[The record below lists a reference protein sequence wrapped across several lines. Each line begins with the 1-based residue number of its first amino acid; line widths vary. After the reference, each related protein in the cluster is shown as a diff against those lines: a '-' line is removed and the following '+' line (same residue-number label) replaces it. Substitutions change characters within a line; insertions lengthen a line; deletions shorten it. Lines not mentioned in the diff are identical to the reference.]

1 VNIAKLIKNAVRAK
15 ENERIPFTIYDIFV
29 PEGVDPFT
37 LHEKGI
43 GIIKKSIDFKI
54 KYSGVEIVTNTYKQ
68 RGQIIKE
75 ERWQTPWGDLN
86 RLSRY
91 EGNYGSFFTYKFLIE
106 QVKDVKILCNVM
118 ENCVVKADY
127 NDYYRFDQELGNMGV
142 VFSYTERTPF
152 QLLLNEYAG
161 PVNLTFLLFDF
172 PGEIERLLRIL
183 QQREERI
190 IEILSSSPAE
200 LIWIPD
206 TVTAPLI
213 GRDNFKKYNCASYL
227 KYCNKLSS
235 SGKRIMVHMDGVLSP
250 LSDIIAKS
258 PINIVEGFTPPP
270 VGDFSVSEA
279 RELWSDKSLWLNFTP
294 SVFLQKW
301 DKIKEHTSDLI
312 NQNGSRPGFLIG
324 ITENFPL
331 EHWEKTTSAIICA
344 IDEAQS
350 IDRKANMKRKN

>member
-1 VNIAKLIKNAVRAK
+1 MNMNELIKNAAWRR
-15 ENERIPFTIYDIFV
+15 ENERIPLTVYDIFI
-29 PEGVDPFT
+29 PEEVDQYT

-43 GIIKKSIDFKI
+43 GIIKKSVDFKT
-54 KYSGVEIVTNTYKQ
+54 KYPDVEITINRY
-68 RGQIIKE
+68 E
-75 ERWQTPWGDLN
+75 ENGKIREETIWKTPWGGLSQ
-86 RLSRY
+86 LSRY

-127 NDYYRFDQELGNMGV
+127 NDYYRFDQELGNRGV

-161 PVNLTFLLFDF
+161 PMNLTFLLFDF
-172 PGEIERLLRIL
+172 PDEIERLLRIL

-235 SGKRIMVHMDGVLSP
+235 SGKRIMVHMDGLLSP

-270 VGDFSVSEA
+270 VGDYSVLEA

-301 DKIKEHTSDLI
+301 DKIKEHAVDLI
-312 NQNGSRPGFLIG
+312 NQNGSRSGFLIG
-324 ITENFPL
+324 ITDNFPI
-331 EHWEKTTSAIICA
+331 EHWEKTISAIVSA
-344 IDEAQS
+344 INETQS
-350 IDRKANMKRKN
+350 VNRNLIQRNS

>member
-1 VNIAKLIKNAVRAK
+1 MCKLIKNAARGK
-15 ENERIPFTIYDIFV
+15 ENERIPFTVYDIFV
-29 PEGVDPFT
+29 PEGVDQYT

-43 GIIKKSIDFKI
+43 GIIKKSIDYKI
-54 KYSGVEIVTNTYKQ
+54 KYPGVEIITNRNEQ
-68 RGQIIKE
+68 GGQIIKE

-86 RLSRY
+86 QLSRY

-106 QVKDVKILCNVM
+106 RIEDVEILCKVI

-127 NDYYRFDQELGNMGV
+127 DDYYRFDQELGNRGV
-142 VFSYTERTPF
+142 VFSYTERSPF
-152 QLLLNEYAG
+152 QLLLNIYAG
-161 PVNLTFLLFDF
+161 PMNLTFLLFDF
-172 PGEIERLLRIL
+172 PDEIERLLKIL

-190 IEILSSSPAE
+190 IEILVDSPAE

-213 GRDNFKKYNCASYL
+213 GRDNFKKYNCISYS
-227 KYCNKLSS
+227 KYYDKLSS
-235 SGKRIMVHMDGVLSP
+235 SGKRIMVHMDGVLSS

-279 RELWSDKSLWLNFTP
+279 RKLWPDKSLWLNFTP
-294 SVFLQKW
+294 SVFLQEW
-301 DKIKEHTSDLI
+301 DKIKEHAVDLI
-312 NQNGSRPGFLIG
+312 HQNGSRPGFLIG

-331 EHWEKTTSAIICA
+331 EHWEKTTSAIISA
-344 IDEAQS
+344 INETQGN
-350 IDRKANMKRKN
+350 DRKIKI